1 MGLYLFWQQFFYFL
15 KNKKIKKYIDIRLA
29 ADLPLTSCEEKQSD
43 KKTVETHQQVD
54 GNNQEE
60 DGGHNHKE
68 EKNSGEEHSDEIV
81 FTRQQ
86 ADAIGLEVYN
96 LDPGIFSHVIKTR
109 GQIQSAQGDE
119 ATIVAIT
126 NGIVSF
132 PARSIIEGAPVGTGT
147 TIVTISARNLYEGD
161 PVAKAKI
168 TYETALKE
176 FKRAEGLV
184 KDKIISEKEFEQS
197 RLKYENA
204 RTAYEAQ
211 ATNVTA
217 SGVKVTTPISGY
229 IKNRLVN
236 QGEFVSV
243 GQPIA
248 TVSKNRR
255 LQLRADV
262 SENYFNE
269 LGKIRNAN
277 FVVSYNNKAY
287 RLADL
292 NGRLLSFGKAADETS
307 FYIPV
312 TFEFDNIGDF
322 IPGSYVEVY
331 LLATPQNNVIS
342 IPVSALTEEQGIY
355 FVYLQIG
362 EEEFLKREI
371 AIGESDG
378 KNVRVL
384 SGLSTGDKVVI
395 KGAYQVKLASNSSV
409 LPEGH
414 SH

>member
-1 MGLYLFWQQFFYFL
+1 M
-15 KNKKIKKYIDIRLA
+15 KKYIFIILA
-29 ADLPLTSCEEKQSD
+29 AAISLTSCDKKQSD
-43 KKTVETHQQVD
+43 KKTVETHQKGD
-54 GNNQEE
+54 GHNHEE
-60 DGGHNHKE
+60 DDGHNHKE

-96 LDPGIFSHVIKTR
+96 VEPGIFSQVIKTS
-109 GQIQSAQGDE
+109 GQIQSAQKDE
-119 ATIVAIT
+119 ATIVATT

-292 NGRLLSFGKAADETS
+292 NGRLLSFGKAADEIS

-384 SGLSTGDKVVI
+384 SGLSTDDKVVI

>member
-1 MGLYLFWQQFFYFL
+1 M
-15 KNKKIKKYIDIRLA
+15 KKYIFIILA
-29 ADLPLTSCEEKQSD
+29 AAISLTSCDKKQSD
-43 KKTVETHQQVD
+43 KKTVETHQKGD
-54 GNNQEE
+54 GHNHEE
-60 DGGHNHKE
+60 GDGHNHKE

-96 LDPGIFSHVIKTR
+96 VEPGIFSQVIKTS

-119 ATIVAIT
+119 ATIVATT

-277 FVVSYNNKAY
+277 FVVSYNNEAY

-384 SGLSTGDKVVI
+384 SGLSTDDKVVI

-414 SH
+414 GH

>member
-1 MGLYLFWQQFFYFL
+1 M
-15 KNKKIKKYIDIRLA
+15 KKYIFIILA
-29 ADLPLTSCEEKQSD
+29 AAISLTSCDKKQSD
-43 KKTVETHQQVD
+43 KKTVETHQKGD
-54 GNNQEE
+54 GHNHEE
-60 DGGHNHKE
+60 GDGHNHKE

-96 LDPGIFSHVIKTR
+96 VEPSIFSQVIKTS

-119 ATIVAIT
+119 ATIVATT

-147 TIVTISARNLYEGD
+147 TIVTISARNPYEGD

>member
-1 MGLYLFWQQFFYFL
+1 M
-15 KNKKIKKYIDIRLA
+15 KKYIFIILA
-29 ADLPLTSCEEKQSD
+29 AAISLTSCDKKQSD
-43 KKTVETHQQVD
+43 KKTVETHQKGD
-54 GNNQEE
+54 GHKHEE
-60 DGGHNHKE
+60 GDGHNHKE

-96 LDPGIFSHVIKTR
+96 VEPGIFSQVIKTS

-119 ATIVAIT
+119 ATIVATT

-184 KDKIISEKEFEQS
+184 KDKITSEKEFEQS

>member
-1 MGLYLFWQQFFYFL
+1 M
-15 KNKKIKKYIDIRLA
+15 KKYIFIILA
-29 ADLPLTSCEEKQSD
+29 AAISLTSCDKKQSD
-43 KKTVETHQQVD
+43 KKTVETHQKGD
-54 GNNQEE
+54 GHNHEE
-60 DGGHNHKE
+60 GDGHNHKE
-68 EKNSGEEHSDEIV
+68 EKNSGDEHSDEIV

-96 LDPGIFSHVIKTR
+96 VEPGIFSQVIKTS

-119 ATIVAIT
+119 ATIVATT

-269 LGKIRNAN
+269 LGKIRNTN

>member
-1 MGLYLFWQQFFYFL
+1 M
-15 KNKKIKKYIDIRLA
+15 KKYIFIILA
-29 ADLPLTSCEEKQSD
+29 AAISLTSCDKKQSD
-43 KKTVETHQQVD
+43 KKTVETHQKGD
-54 GNNQEE
+54 GHNHEE
-60 DGGHNHKE
+60 DDGHNHKE

-96 LDPGIFSHVIKTR
+96 VEPGIFSQVIKTS

-119 ATIVAIT
+119 ATIVATT

>member
-1 MGLYLFWQQFFYFL
+1 M
-15 KNKKIKKYIDIRLA
+15 KKYIFIILA
-29 ADLPLTSCEEKQSD
+29 AAISLTSCDKKQSD
-43 KKTVETHQQVD
+43 KKTVETHQKGD
-54 GNNQEE
+54 GHNHEE
-60 DGGHNHKE
+60 DDGHNHKE

-96 LDPGIFSHVIKTR
+96 VEPGIFSQVIKTS

-119 ATIVAIT
+119 ATIVATT

-395 KGAYQVKLASNSSV
+395 KGAYQVKQASNSSV

>member
-1 MGLYLFWQQFFYFL
+1 M
-15 KNKKIKKYIDIRLA
+15 KKYILIILA
-29 ADLPLTSCEEKQSD
+29 AAISLTSCDKNQSD
-43 KKTVETHQQVD
+43 KKTVETHQKGD
-54 GNNQEE
+54 GHNHEE
-60 DGGHNHKE
+60 GDGHNHKE

-96 LDPGIFSHVIKTR
+96 VEPSIFSQVIKTS

-119 ATIVAIT
+119 ATIVATT

-248 TVSKNRR
+248 TISKNRR

>member
-1 MGLYLFWQQFFYFL
+1 M
-15 KNKKIKKYIDIRLA
+15 KKYIFIILA
-29 ADLPLTSCEEKQSD
+29 AAISLTSCDKKQSD
-43 KKTVETHQQVD
+43 KKTVETHQKGD
-54 GNNQEE
+54 GHNHEE
-60 DGGHNHKE
+60 GDGHNHKE

-96 LDPGIFSHVIKTR
+96 VEPSIFSQVIKTS

-119 ATIVAIT
+119 ATIVATT

>member
-1 MGLYLFWQQFFYFL
+1 M
-15 KNKKIKKYIDIRLA
+15 
-29 ADLPLTSCEEKQSD
+29 
-43 KKTVETHQQVD
+43 
-54 GNNQEE
+54 
-60 DGGHNHKE
+60 
-68 EKNSGEEHSDEIV
+68 
-81 FTRQQ
+81 
-86 ADAIGLEVYN
+86 
-96 LDPGIFSHVIKTR
+96 
-109 GQIQSAQGDE
+109 
-119 ATIVAIT
+119 
-126 NGIVSF
+126 
-132 PARSIIEGAPVGTGT
+132 
-147 TIVTISARNLYEGD
+147 
-161 PVAKAKI
+161 
-168 TYETALKE
+168 
-176 FKRAEGLV
+176 
-184 KDKIISEKEFEQS
+184 
-197 RLKYENA
+197 
-204 RTAYEAQ
+204 
-211 ATNVTA
+211 
-217 SGVKVTTPISGY
+217 
-229 IKNRLVN
+229 
-236 QGEFVSV
+236 
-243 GQPIA
+243 
-248 TVSKNRR
+248 
-255 LQLRADV
+255 RADV

>member
-1 MGLYLFWQQFFYFL
+1 M
-15 KNKKIKKYIDIRLA
+15 KKYIFIILA
-29 ADLPLTSCEEKQSD
+29 AATSLTSCDKKQSD
-43 KKTVETHQQVD
+43 KKTVETHQKGD
-54 GNNQEE
+54 GHNHEE
-60 DGGHNHKE
+60 GDGHNHKE

-96 LDPGIFSHVIKTR
+96 VEPSIFSQVIKTS

-119 ATIVAIT
+119 ATIVATT

-248 TVSKNRR
+248 TISKNRR

>member
-1 MGLYLFWQQFFYFL
+1 M
-15 KNKKIKKYIDIRLA
+15 KKYIFIILA
-29 ADLPLTSCEEKQSD
+29 AAISLTSCDKKQSD
-43 KKTVETHQQVD
+43 KKTVETHQKGD
-54 GNNQEE
+54 GHNHEE
-60 DGGHNHKE
+60 DDGHNHKE

-96 LDPGIFSHVIKTR
+96 VEPSIFSQVIKTS

>member
-1 MGLYLFWQQFFYFL
+1 M
-15 KNKKIKKYIDIRLA
+15 KKYIFIILA
-29 ADLPLTSCEEKQSD
+29 AAISLTSCDKKQSD
-43 KKTVETHQQVD
+43 KKTVETHQKGD
-54 GNNQEE
+54 GHNHEE
-60 DGGHNHKE
+60 DDGHNHKE

-96 LDPGIFSHVIKTR
+96 VEPGIFSQVIKTS

-312 TFEFDNIGDF
+312 TFEFDNIGDI

>member
-1 MGLYLFWQQFFYFL
+1 M
-15 KNKKIKKYIDIRLA
+15 KKYIFIILA
-29 ADLPLTSCEEKQSD
+29 AAISLTSCDKKQSD
-43 KKTVETHQQVD
+43 KKTVETHQKGD
-54 GNNQEE
+54 GHNHEE
-60 DGGHNHKE
+60 DDGHNHKE

-96 LDPGIFSHVIKTR
+96 VEPGIFSQVIKTS

-409 LPEGH
+409 CPKDIVINSKGRNHAEQDN
-414 SH
+414 

>member
-1 MGLYLFWQQFFYFL
+1 M
-15 KNKKIKKYIDIRLA
+15 KKYIFIILA
-29 ADLPLTSCEEKQSD
+29 AAISLTSCDKKQSD
-43 KKTVETHQQVD
+43 KKTVETHQKGD
-54 GNNQEE
+54 GHNHEE
-60 DGGHNHKE
+60 GDGHNHKE

-96 LDPGIFSHVIKTR
+96 VEPSIFSQVIKTS

-119 ATIVAIT
+119 ATIVATT

-132 PARSIIEGAPVGTGT
+132 PARSIIEGAPVGTGS

-248 TVSKNRR
+248 TISKNRR

>member
-1 MGLYLFWQQFFYFL
+1 M
-15 KNKKIKKYIDIRLA
+15 KKYIFIILA
-29 ADLPLTSCEEKQSD
+29 AAISLTSCDKKQSD
-43 KKTVETHQQVD
+43 KKTVETHQKGD
-54 GNNQEE
+54 GHNHEE
-60 DGGHNHKE
+60 DDGHNHKE
-68 EKNSGEEHSDEIV
+68 KKNSGEEHSDEIV

-96 LDPGIFSHVIKTR
+96 VEPGIFSQVIKTS

-119 ATIVAIT
+119 ATIVATT

-287 RLADL
+287 RLAEL
-292 NGRLLSFGKAADETS
+292 NGCLLSFGKAADETS

-384 SGLSTGDKVVI
+384 SGLSTDDKVVI

>member
-1 MGLYLFWQQFFYFL
+1 M
-15 KNKKIKKYIDIRLA
+15 KKYIFIILA
-29 ADLPLTSCEEKQSD
+29 AAISLTSCDKKQSD
-43 KKTVETHQQVD
+43 KKTVETHQKGD
-54 GNNQEE
+54 GHNHEE
-60 DGGHNHKE
+60 GDGHNHKE

-96 LDPGIFSHVIKTR
+96 VEPGIFSQVIKTS

-119 ATIVAIT
+119 ATIVATT

-277 FVVSYNNKAY
+277 FVVSYNNEAY

-384 SGLSTGDKVVI
+384 SGLSTDDKVVI

>member
-1 MGLYLFWQQFFYFL
+1 M
-15 KNKKIKKYIDIRLA
+15 KKYIFIILA
-29 ADLPLTSCEEKQSD
+29 AAISLTSCDKKQSD
-43 KKTVETHQQVD
+43 KKTVETHQKGD
-54 GNNQEE
+54 GHNHEE
-60 DGGHNHKE
+60 DDGHNHKE

-96 LDPGIFSHVIKTR
+96 VEPGIFSQVIKTS

-211 ATNVTA
+211 VTNVTA

>member
-1 MGLYLFWQQFFYFL
+1 M
-15 KNKKIKKYIDIRLA
+15 KKYIFIILA
-29 ADLPLTSCEEKQSD
+29 AAISLTSCNKKQTD
-43 KKTVETHQQVD
+43 KKTVETHQKGD
-54 GNNQEE
+54 GHNHEE
-60 DGGHNHKE
+60 DDGHNHKE

-96 LDPGIFSHVIKTR
+96 VEPGIFSQVIKTS

>member
-1 MGLYLFWQQFFYFL
+1 M
-15 KNKKIKKYIDIRLA
+15 KKYIFIILA
-29 ADLPLTSCEEKQSD
+29 AAISLTSCDKKQSD
-43 KKTVETHQQVD
+43 KKTVETHQKGD
-54 GNNQEE
+54 GHNHEE
-60 DGGHNHKE
+60 DDGHNHKE

-96 LDPGIFSHVIKTR
+96 VEPGIFSQVIKTS

-119 ATIVAIT
+119 ATIVATT

-384 SGLSTGDKVVI
+384 SGLSTDDKVVI

>member
-1 MGLYLFWQQFFYFL
+1 M
-15 KNKKIKKYIDIRLA
+15 KKYIFIILA
-29 ADLPLTSCEEKQSD
+29 AAISLTSCDKKQSD
-43 KKTVETHQQVD
+43 KKTVETHQKGD
-54 GNNQEE
+54 GHNHEE
-60 DGGHNHKE
+60 DDGHNHKE

-96 LDPGIFSHVIKTR
+96 VEPGIFSQVIKTS

-384 SGLSTGDKVVI
+384 SGLSTDDKVVI

>member
-1 MGLYLFWQQFFYFL
+1 M
-15 KNKKIKKYIDIRLA
+15 KKYIFIILA
-29 ADLPLTSCEEKQSD
+29 AAISLTSCDKKQSD
-43 KKTVETHQQVD
+43 KKTVETHQKGD
-54 GNNQEE
+54 GHNHEE
-60 DGGHNHKE
+60 GDGHNHKE

-96 LDPGIFSHVIKTR
+96 VEPGIFSQVIKTS

-119 ATIVAIT
+119 ATIVATT

-161 PVAKAKI
+161 PIAKAKI

-277 FVVSYNNKAY
+277 FVVSYNNEAY

-384 SGLSTGDKVVI
+384 SGLSTDDKVVI

>member
-1 MGLYLFWQQFFYFL
+1 M
-15 KNKKIKKYIDIRLA
+15 KKYIFIILA
-29 ADLPLTSCEEKQSD
+29 AAISLTSCDKKQSD
-43 KKTVETHQQVD
+43 KKTVETHQKGD
-54 GNNQEE
+54 GHNHEE
-60 DGGHNHKE
+60 GDGHNHKE

-96 LDPGIFSHVIKTR
+96 VEPGIFSQVIKTS

-119 ATIVAIT
+119 ATIVATT

-277 FVVSYNNKAY
+277 FVVSYNNEAY

-342 IPVSALTEEQGIY
+342 IPASALTEEQGIY

-384 SGLSTGDKVVI
+384 SGLSTDDKVVI

>member
-1 MGLYLFWQQFFYFL
+1 M
-15 KNKKIKKYIDIRLA
+15 KKYIFIILA
-29 ADLPLTSCEEKQSD
+29 AAISLTSCDKKQSD
-43 KKTVETHQQVD
+43 KKTVETHQKGD
-54 GNNQEE
+54 GHNHEE
-60 DGGHNHKE
+60 GDGHNHKE

-81 FTRQQ
+81 FTQQQ

-96 LDPGIFSHVIKTR
+96 VEPGMFSQVIKTS

-119 ATIVAIT
+119 ATIVATT

-132 PARSIIEGAPVGTGT
+132 PTRSIIEGAPVGTGT

-243 GQPIA
+243 GQPVA

>member
-1 MGLYLFWQQFFYFL
+1 M
-15 KNKKIKKYIDIRLA
+15 KKYIFIILA
-29 ADLPLTSCEEKQSD
+29 AAISLTSCDKKQSD
-43 KKTVETHQQVD
+43 KKTVETHQKGD
-54 GNNQEE
+54 GHNHEE
-60 DGGHNHKE
+60 DDGHNHKE

-96 LDPGIFSHVIKTR
+96 VEPGIFSQVIKTS

-132 PARSIIEGAPVGTGT
+132 PARSIIDGAPVGTGT